1 MLLAS
6 FQTSRGEGGFGE
18 RSKSM
23 DWAVDEMV
31 KRSLH
36 LCGVRDTLGI
46 SPRRSLAHITTGLDI
61 SSLCGYD

>member
-1 MLLAS
+1 
-6 FQTSRGEGGFGE
+6 
-18 RSKSM
+18 M

-61 SSLCGYD
+61 SSLYGYD